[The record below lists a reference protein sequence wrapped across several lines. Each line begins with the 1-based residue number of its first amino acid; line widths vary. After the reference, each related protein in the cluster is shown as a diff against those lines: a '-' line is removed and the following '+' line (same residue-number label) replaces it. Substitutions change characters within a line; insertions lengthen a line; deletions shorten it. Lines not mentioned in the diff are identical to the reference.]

1 MKAKQ
6 TEEEAIHET
15 FVNYVLI
22 SIGAAI
28 VLLVASIALYLMIC
42 EGLKITD
49 STEDVKKS
57 RIILGVIFF
66 VYVYMTYLS
75 VDYIMKEYDRQ
86 IASIK
91 EKRQMT
97 ISS

>member
-1 MKAKQ
+1 MKQ

-22 SIGAAI
+22 SIGAVI
-28 VLLVASIALYLMIC
+28 VLLFVSIGLYLMIC
-42 EGLKITD
+42 EALKLKD
-49 STEDVKKS
+49 SSEDVKKS
-57 RIILGVIFF
+57 RIILGVIFA
-66 VYVYMTYLS
+66 VYVYVTYLS
-75 VDYIMKEYDRQ
+75 VDYIMKEYDRK
-86 IASIK
+86 IATIK